1 MRDPRETIGEALRA
15 RAGGSVRAF
24 AQVITADPSGAVL
37 CWGELADHFD
47 RLLADDSARLEAFEG
62 LRAAADLSAL
72 VVFLDL
78 NRARP
83 GVLAAVWKVASELPA
98 TIQCALV
105 SLDLSAELPADAAAK
120 LHPAARALL
129 ADGPSRERDHQ
140 FYAAQ
145 AAALR
150 AFRTRAPQVSEPA
163 HSART
168 P

>member
-1 MRDPRETIGEALRA
+1 VRDPRETIGEALRA
-15 RAGGSVRAF
+15 RASVGVHAF
-24 AQVITADPSGAVL
+24 AQVIAPDSSGAVL

-47 RLLADDSARLEAFEG
+47 RLLADDGARLEAFEG

-83 GVLAAVWKVASELPA
+83 GVLGAVWKLASELPA

-105 SLDLSAELPADAAAK
+105 SLDLSGDVPTGAAAK

-129 ADGPSRERDHQ
+129 ADAPARERDHQ